1 MTDPHALPR
10 LLAGVRHGRRLT
22 LAEHVAVHGPAPT
35 DLDAHALIGAV
46 AQAGL
51 RGRGGAAFPTA
62 AKLEAVARA
71 RRRPIVLVN
80 GGEGEP
86 MSRKDRL
93 LLAATPHLVLDGALA
108 AATALGADEVIV
120 CVPQD
125 AAHANASLHQA
136 LAERDDAGR
145 VRVQPVPRRYL
156 AGEES
161 ALVRFAGGGPLRP
174 TLTPPRP
181 SERGVR
187 RRPTLVQNVE
197 TLAHLAL
204 IARHGAGW
212 FRALGSADL
221 PGSALVTLSG
231 AVARP
236 GVYEIATGT
245 RLTGL
250 LASAGGATEPLQAVL
265 LGGYFGRWHGSGALA
280 ELTLE
285 RGVGSGVIVALGAST
300 CPAVELARTTAW
312 LAGESA
318 GQCGPCVHG
327 LAALADA
334 LARLVAGRADDHVL
348 QRVTRWSGQLE
359 GRGACHLPGGVAGY
373 VRSGLATF
381 AHELAD
387 HHRHGRC
394 GACAAPPVL
403 HTPPTGIEAVA
414 A

>member
-1 MTDPHALPR
+1 MTDPRTLPR
-10 LLAGVRHGRRLT
+10 LLAGVRHRQRLT
-22 LAEHVAVHGPAPT
+22 LSEHLAVHGPAP
-35 DLDAHALIGAV
+35 ARVEAQALIA
-46 AQAGL
+46 ALAEAGL
-51 RGRGGAAFPTA
+51 RGRGGGAFPTA

-93 LLAATPHLVLDGALA
+93 LLACTPHLVLDGALA
-108 AATALGADEVIV
+108 AAAAVGTREVIV

-125 AAHANASLHQA
+125 AHAAHASLWAA
-136 LAERDDAGR
+136 LAEREDANG
-145 VRVQPVPRRYL
+145 VHVQPVPRRYL

-197 TLAHLAL
+197 TMAHLAL
-204 IARHGAGW
+204 VARHGASW
-212 FRALGSADL
+212 FRSLGSPEL

-231 AVARP
+231 AVERP
-236 GVYEIATGT
+236 GVYEIATGMP
-245 RLTGL
+245 
-250 LASAGGATEPLQAVL
+250 LADLIARAGGPAQPLRAIL
-265 LGGYFGRWHGSGALA
+265 LGGYFGRWHPAPAIDELALD
-280 ELTLE
+280 
-285 RGVGSGVIVALGAST
+285 RGLGSGVVVALGASA
-300 CPAVELARTTAW
+300 CPAAELARTTGW
-312 LAGESA
+312 LARQSA
-318 GQCGPCVHG
+318 GQCGPCIHG

-334 LARLVAGRADDHVL
+334 LARLVASRADDDVL
-348 QRVTRWSGQLE
+348 ACIMRWSGQLE

-373 VRSGLATF
+373 VRSGLRTF

-387 HHRHGRC
+387 HHRYGRC
-394 GACAAPPVL
+394 EACAATPVL
-403 HTPPTGIEAVA
+403 STPAAIEALA